1 MEIFMAKVSI
11 VKCTGYGH
19 AEQGVQKA
27 LDLIGGIK
35 NFVKPKD
42 KVLLKVNLLGP
53 KPPSAAM
60 TTHPGIVEAV
70 MKILLPIDCEIW
82 VGDSSGGRGLTEKSL
97 RVSGIESVAERYRG
111 KTINFDKAGMYV
123 LKVPEGKI
131 LKEVHVAKPVIDADV
146 VISLPKLK
154 THALTLYTGA
164 IKNMYGTIPGGRKS
178 KIHGI
183 TGSNAEQFS
192 EALIDIFSVVPG
204 HLAVMDGI
212 VGMEG
217 LGPSMGRPKESNVIL
232 ASSDFAALDVVSST
246 IIGFNP
252 ADIPMLRIAEER
264 GLGTVD
270 LNKIELVGETIENVK
285 TDYKKPVRIHK
296 GLMFL
301 PAFVRNIFVETPR
314 LPFSI
319 KNRCNQCMTCQ
330 ENCPVDAIK
339 VTEVPVFDYQKCIQ
353 CYCCHEIC
361 PESAIGLKKS
371 LLRRSSFRK

>member
-1 MEIFMAKVSI
+1 MVKVSL
-11 VKCTGYGH
+11 VRCTDYGH
-19 AEQGVQKA
+19 TEQCIKKA
-27 LDLIGGIK
+27 LDLIGGIE

-60 TTHPGIVEAV
+60 TTHPKIVEAV
-70 MKILLPIDCEIW
+70 MKILHPLDCEVW

-97 RVSGIESVAERYRG
+97 QVSGIKSVAERLGG
-111 KTINFDKAGMYV
+111 KTINFDKAGMYEIT
-123 LKVPEGKI
+123 VPKGKI
-131 LKEVHVAKPVIDADV
+131 LHEVYVAKPLLDADV
-146 VISLPKLK
+146 VVSLPKLK

-183 TGSNAEQFS
+183 TGSSAEQFS

-204 HLAVMDGI
+204 HLAIMDGI

-217 LGPSMGRPKESNVIL
+217 LGPNMGRPKKSNVIL
-232 ASSDFAALDVVSST
+232 ASQDFVAIDSVSSAL
-246 IIGFNP
+246 IGFKP
-252 ADIPMLRIAEER
+252 HDIPMLRIAGER

-270 LNKIELVGETIENVK
+270 LEKIDIAGETIENVA
-285 TDYKKPVRIHK
+285 TEYKKPVRIHK

-301 PAFVRNIFVETPR
+301 PAFIRNIFVETPR
-314 LPFSI
+314 LPFAI
-319 KNRCNQCMTCQ
+319 KDKCTQCMTCQ
-330 ENCPVDAIK
+330 DNCPVDAIK
-339 VTEVPVFDYQKCIQ
+339 VSEVPVFDYQKCIQ

-371 LLRRSSFRK
+371 LLQRSSFRK

>member
-1 MEIFMAKVSI
+1 MAKVSL
-11 VKCTGYGH
+11 VKCTGYDD
-19 AEQGVQKA
+19 AEKCVKKA
-27 LDLIGGIK
+27 LDLIGGIEK
-35 NFVKPKD
+35 FIKPKD

-60 TTHPGIVEAV
+60 TTHPKIVEAT
-70 MKILLPIDCEIW
+70 MKILRQIDCEIW

-97 RVSGIESVAERYRG
+97 HVSGIQGVAERFGG
-111 KTINFDKAGMYV
+111 KIINFDKAGMYK
-123 LKVPEGKI
+123 LKVPNGRV
-131 LKEVHVAKPVIDADV
+131 LKEVYVAKPVVDADV

-164 IKNMYGTIPGGRKS
+164 IKNTYGTIPGGRKS
-178 KIHGI
+178 AIHGI
-183 TGSNAEQFS
+183 TGSSAEQFS

-217 LGPSMGRPKESNVIL
+217 LGPNMGKPKKSNVIL
-232 ASSDFAALDVVSST
+232 ASQDFVAIDVVSST
-246 IIGFNP
+246 IIGFKP
-252 ADIPMLRIAEER
+252 HDIPMLRIAEER

-270 LNKIELVGETIENVK
+270 LKKIEIAGETIENVK
-285 TDYKKPVRIHK
+285 TEFKKPVRIHR

-301 PAFVRNIFVETPR
+301 PAFIRNIFVETPR

-319 KNRCNQCMTCQ
+319 KDKCTQCMTCK
-330 ENCPVDAIK
+330 ENCPVGAIK

-371 LLRRSSFRK
+371 LLQRSTFRK

>member
-1 MEIFMAKVSI
+1 MAKVSI

-19 AEQGVQKA
+19 AEQCVPKT
-27 LDLIGGIK
+27 LDLIGGIE
-35 NFVKPKD
+35 NFVKPRD

-60 TTHPGIVEAV
+60 TTHPRIVEALL
-70 MKILLPIDCEIW
+70 KILQPLDCEIW
-82 VGDSSGGRGLTEKSL
+82 VGDSSGGSGLTEKSMQ
-97 RVSGIESVAERYRG
+97 VSGIKSAVERFG
-111 KTINFDKAGMYV
+111 VKVVNFDKAGMYEI
-123 LKVPEGKI
+123 KVPNGKI
-131 LKEVHVAKPVIDADV
+131 LKEVHVAKPVMDADI

-183 TGSNAEQFS
+183 TGSSAEQFS

-217 LGPSMGRPKESNVIL
+217 LGPKMGRPKKSNVIL
-232 ASSDFAALDVVSST
+232 ASQDFVALDAVAST
-246 IIGFNP
+246 LIGFNP
-252 ADIPMLRIAEER
+252 HDIPMLRIAQER
-264 GLGTVD
+264 GLGPID
-270 LNKIELVGETIENVK
+270 LANIEIVRNTIEIVK
-285 TDYKKPVRIHK
+285 TEYIKPVRIHK

-301 PAFVRNIFVETPR
+301 PAFIRNIFVETPR

-319 KNRCNQCMTCQ
+319 ENRCSQCMTCQ

-339 VTEVPVFDYQKCIQ
+339 VTKVPVFDYEKCIH

-371 LLRRSSFRK
+371 LLQRSSSRR

>member
-1 MEIFMAKVSI
+1 MAKVSL
-11 VKCTGYGH
+11 VKCTGYGQ
-19 AEQGVQKA
+19 AEKCVRKA
-27 LDLIGGIK
+27 LDLIGGIDS
-35 NFVKPKD
+35 FVKPKD
-42 KVLLKVNLLGP
+42 TVLLKVNLLGP

-60 TTHPGIVEAV
+60 TTHPKVVEAL
-70 MKILLPIDCEIW
+70 MKILQSIDCEIW
-82 VGDSSGGRGLTEKSL
+82 VGDSSGGRDLTEKSMH
-97 RVSGIESVAERYRG
+97 VSGIKSVAERLGG
-111 KTINFDKAGMYV
+111 KIINFDKAGMYEI
-123 LKVPEGKI
+123 KVPNGRI
-131 LKEVHVAKPVIDADV
+131 LNEVHVAKPVMDADV

-217 LGPSMGRPKESNVIL
+217 LGPNMGRPKESNVVL
-232 ASSDFAALDVVSST
+232 ASQDFVALDVVSST
-246 IIGFNP
+246 IIGFDP

-270 LNKIELVGETIENVK
+270 VKKIELAGETIENVK
-285 TDYKKPVRIHK
+285 TEYKKPVRIHK

-301 PAFVRNIFVETPR
+301 PAFIRNIFVETPR

-319 KNRCNQCMTCQ
+319 ENRCTQCMTCQ

-339 VTEVPVFDYQKCIQ
+339 VTEVPVFDYEKCIQ

-371 LLRRSSFRK
+371 LLQRSSFRR